1 MTLSKYR
8 EQIKIAEISW
18 YYHSVP
24 GEKHDR
30 RIKINKK
37 CKWKNCFSVLSV
49 FESLYRN
56 SKITGRLL

>member
-8 EQIKIAEISW
+8 EQIKIAEISC

-24 GEKHDR
+24 GGKHNR

-37 CKWKNCFSVLSV
+37 HKWKNGFIVLSV
-49 FESLYRN
+49 YESLYRN
-56 SKITGRLL
+56 AKINGHLF